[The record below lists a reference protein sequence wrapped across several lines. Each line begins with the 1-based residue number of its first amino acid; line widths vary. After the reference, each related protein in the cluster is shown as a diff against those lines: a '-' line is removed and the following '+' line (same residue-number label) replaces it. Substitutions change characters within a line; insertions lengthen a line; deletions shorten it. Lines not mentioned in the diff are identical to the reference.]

1 MSTTDTL
8 TQTVDCVSQS
18 LTKELAPSKDN
29 DDHKEME
36 QESTEPTNEELLSNA
51 MSGDKIREIMSADG
65 PTVKA
70 VLLKTDGTAVEV
82 DYDSTPSRN
91 HVKDILGAPPSI
103 IGQYIDLDLI
113 VVGPRYVLKP
123 TEFPVNEHK
132 MRYPFNNDTFHGDI
146 FLYRFDQNCVVQD
159 FTLSE
164 YEDFAS
170 KIAEDDG
177 KVYQPPPPIDN
188 VQEEEDEEDYEDDE
202 DVQAFDAQDFM
213 REIIVNKVKAE
224 FPHKFGRDPTEE
236 ELEQYVAAT
245 MQAASGMFGGLGLG
259 GDAVGGMEDI
269 PEEDEDDDDEDEDGD
284 YDPQDD
290 HQQALKDEIEDQP
303 DDEQLTTDKE
313 DIEAAEK
320 EANAPLRDLD
330 EAAEEDMIN
339 SSQFESEL
347 NEALECVQSQ
357 SRADRAKI
365 LAMAKQAYI
374 DDMGEEPPEEMLAAA
389 LEMFSMDQAEVEGPV
404 DDGDGNEDAEE
415 EEEVDPELFAK
426 ELSSALDHIKKLGK
440 SHQAELV
447 EKISNTVTELNGGP
461 PSQEQ
466 ISNIFGGIKQQFADE
481 AREDFLEVHDK
492 EVDEDDS
499 DYRPDVDEDEKEND
513 TVDDV
518 VGSTK
523 KVKILVTP
531 VKRRKSGSSVG
542 IYLKDQPEDESKKA
556 LEAAK
561 VKFEK
566 VHGKAPTEEDSERLK
581 EFMTTDMLFESEVN
595 VNIPFDDEEDDS
607 DYVPEKDANDYSQDV
622 ADDHAVDEDE
632 EQENEDTSNIE

>member
-607 DYVPEKDANDYSQDV
+607 DYVPEKDAHDYSQDV

>member
-1 MSTTDTL
+1 ME
-8 TQTVDCVSQS
+8 Q
-18 LTKELAPSKDN
+18 
-29 DDHKEME
+29 E

-51 MSGDKIREIMSADG
+51 MSGDRIREIMTADG

-70 VLLKTDGTAVEV
+70 VLLKTDGTAVEIE
-82 DYDSTPSRN
+82 YDSTPSRN

-103 IGQYIDLDLI
+103 IGQYTDLDLI

-123 TEFPVNEHK
+123 TEFPLNQHK
-132 MRYPFNNDTFHGDI
+132 MRYPFNNATLHGDI

-159 FTLSE
+159 FPLRE
-164 YEDFAS
+164 YQEFAS
-170 KIAEDDG
+170 RIAEDEG
-177 KVYQPPPPIDN
+177 KVYEPPQPTIN
-188 VQEEEDEEDYEDDE
+188 EEEEEEEEEYEDDE
-202 DVQAFDAQDFM
+202 DIDAFAAQDFM
-213 REIIVNKVKAE
+213 REIIINKVKAE
-224 FPHKFGRDPTEE
+224 FPEKFGREPTEE
-236 ELEQYVAAT
+236 ELEQYVAMT
-245 MQAASGMFGGLGLG
+245 MQAASGMFGGFG
-259 GDAVGGMEDI
+259 GDDVGGMDDI
-269 PEEDEDDDDEDEDGD
+269 PEEEEEEEGDDGD
-284 YDPQDD
+284 YDPQED

-303 DDEQLTTDKE
+303 NDDQLNTDKQ

-320 EANAPLRDLD
+320 EANAPLRDVD
-330 EAAEEDMIN
+330 EKTEEDIIN

-347 NEALECVQSQ
+347 NQALECVKTQSK
-357 SRADRAKI
+357 SDRAKI

-389 LEMFSMDQAEVEGPV
+389 LEMFSMDEPEMEDPV
-404 DDGDGNEDAEE
+404 DPNQEEE

-426 ELSSALDHIKKLGK
+426 ELTSALDHIKKLGK

-447 EKISNTVTELNGGP
+447 EKISNTVTEMNGGP

-466 ISNIFGGIKQQFADE
+466 ITNIFGGIKQQFADE
-481 AREDFLEVHDK
+481 ARDDFLEVNDK

-499 DYRPDVDEDEKEND
+499 DYRPDVDQIQAEEDEKED

-561 VKFEK
+561 AKFEK
-566 VHGKAPTEEDSERLK
+566 VNGKAPTEEDSERLK

-607 DYVPEKDANDYSQDV
+607 DYVPEKDGHDYSQDV
-622 ADDHAVDEDE
+622 EDDNAPIE